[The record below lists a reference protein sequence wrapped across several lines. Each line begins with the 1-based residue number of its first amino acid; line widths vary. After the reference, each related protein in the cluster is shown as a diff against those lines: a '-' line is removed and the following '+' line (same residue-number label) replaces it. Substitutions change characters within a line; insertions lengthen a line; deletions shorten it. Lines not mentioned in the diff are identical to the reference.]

1 MQKINRKPNKRRTR
15 VSPVL
20 FLAVLLLGGL
30 IVGKLMTNAQYNE
43 RASYLSGLKD
53 EYEICCNEQIQ
64 LDVRLGKLANLDSIE
79 EIAVTQ
85 LGMSKIT
92 QHQIEYVNL
101 GGEDYAEVMEGDS
114 GLGGVFRSFSMIW
127 EYLN

>member
-15 VSPVL
+15 VSPAL
-20 FLAVLLLGGL
+20 CLAVLLLGGL

-92 QHQIEYVNL
+92 QNQIEYVNL
-101 GGEDYAEVMEGDS
+101 GG
-114 GLGGVFRSFSMIW
+114 
-127 EYLN
+127 